1 MTLSSAI
8 GVQERMD
15 AERNKTVRRMQRP
28 KKTTL
33 TDAVRRVF
41 CYQQKNNGQFAAF
54 AIGRDLSIC
63 RIDGKRYQALSM
75 LYPDCLIGVYDK
87 TVQVQD
93 LIEDMQFFLRIKMH
107 RE

>member
-15 AERNKTVRRMQRP
+15 AERDKTVRRMPRP

-54 AIGRDLSIC
+54 AIGHDLSIC
-63 RIDGKRYQALSM
+63 RTDGKRYQALSM

-93 LIEDMQFFLRIKMH
+93 LIEDMQFFFTDKDAS
-107 RE
+107 